1 MLIWAF
7 TQHHLILV
15 ACFLANRVWCTG
27 REFPIFF
34 QVFLFKDN
42 NKEKEKLKFSMSEK
56 AKGIWR
62 NLTLC
67 YDVSRSILKKHG
79 RFFVVFL
86 QYLKFT
92 SLNQSPLW
100 YRFLLTL
107 SKDYQNYKFLVFMC
121 LSFFFFRYVTQIEK
135 YQIGTK
141 VTKFYISKVWNFML
155 QLQQSDLG

>member
-1 MLIWAF
+1 MAATTPDEFFCARSNLLITGSLLIWAF

-67 YDVSRSILKKHG
+67 CDVSRSILKKTWEIFCG
-79 RFFVVFL
+79 
-86 QYLKFT
+86 
-92 SLNQSPLW
+92 
-100 YRFLLTL
+100 LLTIPEVYLPQSEPPVIQIFVNSVKRL
-107 SKDYQNYKFLVFMC
+107 SKLQVSSFHVFIIFLF
-121 LSFFFFRYVTQIEK
+121 
-135 YQIGTK
+135 
-141 VTKFYISKVWNFML
+141 
-155 QLQQSDLG
+155 